1 MAGFDSQRWSL
12 KGMTALVTGGTKG
25 IGYAIVEEL
34 AGLGATVHTC
44 ARNQAQILE
53 RLQEWES
60 KGFKVTGSVCDL
72 TSKAQRENLIKTV
85 NSAAT
90 CTLRGTTDYTL
101 EDFSSMMK
109 TNVESPYHLSQLA
122 HPLLKASGNA
132 SIVFVASIAGVVAL
146 PKLSAYAATKSAV
159 IQISKNLACEWAKDN
174 IRTNAVA
181 PWAVN
186 TGVKVESDGH
196 SDDFRRLIGRTPIQ
210 RLAQPNE
217 ISSLITFLC
226 LPAASYIN
234 GQVISVDGGFTFKQ
248 NIPMA
253 GFNSQRWSLKG
264 MTALVTGGTKGIGYA
279 IVEELAGL
287 GATVH
292 TCARNEAQ
300 IVERLQEWED
310 KGFKVT
316 GSVCDLTCKAQRE
329 NLIKTVSCIFNG
341 KLNILVSLFIAL
353 TFLFLYVLCV
363 KISELGQW
371 CTIDHINIV
380 PA

>member
-44 ARNQAQILE
+44 ARNQSQILE

-85 NSAAT
+85 
-90 CTLRGTTDYTL
+90 
-101 EDFSSMMK
+101 SSIFEGK
-109 TNVESPYHLSQLA
+109 LNIL
-122 HPLLKASGNA
+122 ASGNA

-186 TGVKVESDGH
+186 TGVKVDSDGH
-196 SDDFRRLIGRTPIQ
+196 SDDFRRLIGRTPIR

-234 GQVISVDGGFTFKQ
+234 GQVISVDGGFTVS
-248 NIPMA
+248 
-253 GFNSQRWSLKG
+253 GF
-264 MTALVTGGTKGIGYA
+264 
-279 IVEELAGL
+279 
-287 GATVH
+287 
-292 TCARNEAQ
+292 
-300 IVERLQEWED
+300 
-310 KGFKVT
+310 
-316 GSVCDLTCKAQRE
+316 
-329 NLIKTVSCIFNG
+329 
-341 KLNILVSLFIAL
+341 
-353 TFLFLYVLCV
+353 
-363 KISELGQW
+363 
-371 CTIDHINIV
+371 
-380 PA
+380 

>member
-85 NSAAT
+85 SSIFEGKLNILVNSAAT

-146 PKLSAYAATKSAV
+146 PKLSAYAATKMLLIATSKHHYHCYLIGAV

-234 GQVISVDGGFTFKQ
+234 GQVISVDGGFTVS
-248 NIPMA
+248 
-253 GFNSQRWSLKG
+253 GF
-264 MTALVTGGTKGIGYA
+264 
-279 IVEELAGL
+279 
-287 GATVH
+287 
-292 TCARNEAQ
+292 
-300 IVERLQEWED
+300 
-310 KGFKVT
+310 
-316 GSVCDLTCKAQRE
+316 
-329 NLIKTVSCIFNG
+329 
-341 KLNILVSLFIAL
+341 
-353 TFLFLYVLCV
+353 
-363 KISELGQW
+363 
-371 CTIDHINIV
+371 
-380 PA
+380 